1 MIDATLIPWILAGV
15 PLLGA
20 AMSPAL
26 WAYPHRLMAWSVGV
40 CAVSLASVVGF
51 AGYLAAPPEGLL
63 LPFLLPLVAGVSLLG
78 QPHHPDHRASWVL
91 TLVFLSLGLGA
102 LTSQPVVGT
111 LFLMAIHGFVIVLLY
126 RHHTPLWPISWW
138 GLGAYTL
145 GALCLLLTL
154 VAAPPL
160 SSMAALLACTI
171 LLPVVPF
178 HDGHLTA
185 LTRLPGNLPS
195 FMVLLFPAL
204 GLHSLAP
211 LAATLPEPVVWT
223 MSFLALAGTV
233 YGAIKALAQSRV
245 RLLLAYSS
253 LSFFS
258 MLWWCV
264 VTSRSAA
271 PRAALFVGAVG
282 LVMCGLLVAWQIIR
296 TRYGD
301 DVDPQAISGLASTM
315 PQYAVLLSLLAL
327 AAMGLP
333 PFGVFAGF
341 MGLLLSSTAA
351 FSAGIVVLV
360 CAWLAASWYILA
372 LVQGLLFGAQR
383 TDLRHADLLQTE
395 LVALI
400 ILVLTLLALGVTPI
414 SLFGPDR
421 TTATTGPN
429 SEPISAN
436 SGSLVWN
443 R

>member
-1 MIDATLIPWILAGV
+1 MIDATLIPWIVTGV

-20 AMSPAL
+20 ALTPAL
-26 WAYPHRLMAWSVGV
+26 WAHPHRLMAWSVGV
-40 CAVSLASVVGF
+40 CAVSLASLAGF
-51 AGYLAAPPEGLL
+51 AGFLTTPPEGLL
-63 LPFLLPLVAGVSLLG
+63 LLFLLPLAAGMSLLG
-78 QPHHPDHRASWVL
+78 QPHHPDHRTSWVL
-91 TLVFLSLGLGA
+91 TLLFLSLGIGA
-102 LTSQPVVGT
+102 LTSQPVVDK

-211 LAATLPEPVVWT
+211 LAATLPEAVVWM
-223 MSFLALAGTV
+223 MSFLALAGTL

-258 MLWWCV
+258 MLWWCL
-264 VTSRSAA
+264 VTSRSAT

-351 FSAGIVVLV
+351 FSAGIIVLI

-372 LVQGLLFGAQR
+372 LVQGLLFGAR
-383 TDLRHADLLQTE
+383 RSDLRHADLLQTE
-395 LVALI
+395 LVSLI
-400 ILVLTLLALGVTPI
+400 ILVLTLLALGVMPI

-421 TTATTGPN
+421 TTPPAG
-429 SEPISAN
+429 AH